1 MADVKP
7 FTPLSSALDTTRE
20 LLWGD
25 ELKAWILNHCEYQ
38 LDVKDDP
45 ARWIYNTWPDAIK
58 DLADLWTGW
67 ASSANVMY
75 DLRVTKGNK
84 YVGSRMLIW
93 NDKGETHSLKAVLL
107 DVGYGFDTTATV
119 VSPNAKNGYLTMK
132 PHPDRQPINW
142 RVIDKRHD
150 EAAADKD
157 DEPEAMTKGSRFEW
171 LLRALA
177 DPRYQDPMPE
187 DESASAA
194 LALAAAS
201 TAPPPKHPHPRGGKL
216 AAKLPPKRPPKKAP
230 PKKRAGSPAR
240 VVFVPPKK
248 RKALPPDADAALDAL
263 LEAAA
268 PTGAPPLALPGGETE
283 EVAVVFK
290 LPLSARG
297 AKRDS
302 ASPYRGVQA
311 DRGGVFSTRYLE
323 WTYPGAHKMRGEE
336 EANLKRFRSRDP
348 RELAILTAV
357 FQRNYALANAAEAR
371 VVEDDALASPVPLL
385 AAPAA
390 APAAP
395 AAALAAS
402 GSSFDD
408 DGVEEEE
415 IVVEEEGEPVW
426 PWMQT
431 LAESEAIYDAY
442 REKYL
447 AQFAKLSTSNPT
459 AARHFLDGHKAW
471 IKRMSELCAGAAG
484 ALWAWGREVAG
495 GGS

>member
-7 FTPLSSALDTTRE
+7 FNALSSALDTTRE

-25 ELKAWILNHCEYQ
+25 ELKAWILNQCEHQ

-45 ARWIYNTWPDAIK
+45 ARWIYGSWPDAVG
-58 DLADLWTGW
+58 DLTDLWTGW

-84 YVGSRMLIW
+84 YVGSRILIW

-107 DVGYGFDTTATV
+107 DLGYGFDTTATV

-187 DESASAA
+187 DESASTA

-201 TAPPPKHPHPRGGKL
+201 SAPPPKHPHPRGGKL
-216 AAKLPPKRPPKKAP
+216 AAKLPPKMPPKKAP
-230 PKKRAGSPAR
+230 PKKRAASPPR
-240 VVFVPPKK
+240 TVFVPPKK

-283 EVAVVFK
+283 EVAIVFQ
-290 LPLSARG
+290 LPLSTRG

-311 DRGGVFSTRYLE
+311 DRGGVFSTQYLE
-323 WTYPGAHKMRGEE
+323 WTYPGAHKVRGGDET
-336 EANLKRFRSRDP
+336 NLKRFRSKDP

-357 FQRNYALANAAEAR
+357 FQRNYSFSNVSEAQL
-371 VVEDDALASPVPLL
+371 VDSTSSVLTAT
-385 AAPAA
+385 PAA
-390 APAAP
+390 
-395 AAALAAS
+395 
-402 GSSFDD
+402 SSSNADD

-415 IVVEEEGEPVW
+415 PEVVEVEEGAVVW

-447 AQFAKLSTSNPT
+447 AQFAKLSTSNPI

-484 ALWAWGREVAG
+484 AL
-495 GGS
+495 

>member
-1 MADVKP
+1 MANVKP
-7 FTPLSSALDTTRE
+7 FTPLSSALDTTSA

-25 ELKAWILNHCEYQ
+25 ELKAWILNQCEYQ

-58 DLADLWTGW
+58 DLTDLWTGW
-67 ASSANVMY
+67 ASNANVMY

-84 YVGSRMLIW
+84 YVGSRILVW

-119 VSPNAKNGYLTMK
+119 VSPNTKNGYLTMK
-132 PHPDRQPINW
+132 PHPDRPPINW
-142 RVIDKRHD
+142 RVINKLHD
-150 EAAADKD
+150 EAAADQD
-157 DEPEAMTKGSRFEW
+157 DAPEAMTKGSRFEW

-187 DESASAA
+187 DESASRT
-194 LALAAAS
+194 LALAVGASAA
-201 TAPPPKHPHPRGGKL
+201 PPKHPHPRNGKL
-216 AAKLPPKRPPKKAP
+216 AAKPPKMPKA
-230 PKKRAGSPAR
+230 KKRAASPPKAA
-240 VVFVPPKK
+240 FVPPKK
-248 RKALPPDADAALDAL
+248 RKAPDADAALDAL

-268 PTGAPPLALPGGETE
+268 PTGAPPLALPGDETE

-290 LPLSARG
+290 LPLSTRG

-311 DRGGVFSTRYLE
+311 DRGGVFSTHYLE
-323 WTYPGAHKMRGEE
+323 WTYPGAHKMRGGDET
-336 EANLKRFRSRDP
+336 NLKRFRSRDP

-357 FQRNYALANAAEAR
+357 FQRNYALANAAQAR
-371 VVEDDALASPVPLL
+371 LVEDDALASPVPLL

-390 APAAP
+390 APAA
-395 AAALAAS
+395 ALATSS
-402 GSSFDD
+402 GSFDD

-447 AQFAKLSTSNPT
+447 SQFAKLSTSNPT

-484 ALWAWGREVAG
+484 AL
-495 GGS
+495 